1 MRILLV
7 EDDVAMGG
15 VTARALQ
22 SQGWAVDWTQSG
34 EAAAEF
40 IRGAPYD
47 LIILDVG
54 LSGIDGF
61 ETLRRLRHQ
70 GNDTPVLMLTARDAL
85 EDRVRGLETGADDY
99 LTKPFALAELIA
111 RALALTRRQN
121 SRKHNEIRSGRLRMD
136 LTAKRAYVDDSPID
150 LSAREW
156 AVLAYLLSQTGLVV
170 SKEQI
175 LEAVSGWGGTLS
187 PNAIEVY
194 ISRLRPKICPA
205 GVAIRAIR
213 GFGYLIEESTSRDA
227 QP

>member
-15 VTARALQ
+15 VTVRALQ
-22 SQGWAVDWTQSG
+22 SQGWAVDWTKEG
-34 EAAAEF
+34 ETVAEF
-40 IRGAPYD
+40 VRGAIYD
-47 LIILDVG
+47 LIILDIG

-70 GNDTPVLMLTARDAL
+70 GNETPVLMLTARDAL
-85 EDRVRGLETGADDY
+85 DDRVRGLGTGADDY

-121 SRKHNEIRSGRLRMD
+121 SRKHNEIRSGQLRMD
-136 LTAKRAYVDDSPID
+136 LTAKRAYIGEAPVD

-156 AVLAYLLSQTGLVV
+156 AVLSYLLSQTGLVV

-194 ISRLRPKICPA
+194 VSRLRPKICSA
-205 GVAIRAIR
+205 GIAIRAIR
-213 GFGYLIEESTSRDA
+213 GFGYLIEESAARD
-227 QP
+227 QKP